1 MPRRRILCSGWE
13 AAEKR
18 RRRIVRQRLNE
29 FDQLHP
35 HPSEVVVEAA
45 VAASGN
51 TSAPFPDDATDLLD
65 DSCIF
70 SDNCD
75 ATSVQTVEL
84 PFLIVGG
91 GVVEYMS
98 LYHFLLCPF
107 VFSRV
112 PTLQATFGVFDR
124 LYASIITTA
133 TETTMC
139 VQSSRKSRWITVRAP
154 T

>member
-45 VAASGN
+45 VAASGS
-51 TSAPFPDDATDLLD
+51 TSAPFPNDATDLLD

-75 ATSVQTVEL
+75 ATSVQTVE
-84 PFLIVGG
+84 
-91 GVVEYMS
+91 VEAGRRWKWRQ
-98 LYHFLLCPF
+98 
-107 VFSRV
+107 VF
-112 PTLQATFGVFDR
+112 TIHEIKQT
-124 LYASIITTA
+124 Y
-133 TETTMC
+133 
-139 VQSSRKSRWITVRAP
+139 
-154 T
+154 